1 MAWTAILR
9 EAYPDDEL
17 IPEMDKDVK
26 RLELIADRFSK
37 IGSQPEVAREDLRP
51 LLERTADYIRRRSSD
66 KVVVACDMP
75 DDPVVVDVCASLFEW
90 VVENLCKNAIDAMSG
105 KGVITIRLRRETAH
119 IVIEV
124 SDTGKGISK
133 RHFKTVFSPGYT
145 TKKAGVG
152 IGALVGQTHCRG
164 VS

>member
-1 MAWTAILR
+1 M
-9 EAYPDDEL
+9 
-17 IPEMDKDVK
+17 
-26 RLELIADRFSK
+26 
-37 IGSQPEVAREDLRP
+37 RP

-75 DDPVVVDVCASLFEW
+75 DDPVVVDVCAPLFEW

-145 TKKAGVG
+145 TKSGG
-152 IGALVGQTHCRG
+152 GDWGSRWPNALSR
-164 VS
+164 SIIRDIFSSRAANSA